1 MNNITAITIGDL
13 KGIGIK
19 LLIKEWKN
27 KKINNFVLI
36 TNLIIFKK
44 YINFPTNKINIINSE
59 KELRNYNK
67 KKLNIYNIKTR
78 NIYTN
83 AFESLENAYL
93 LTKKKLFNGIIT
105 LPLNKKEINKFVK
118 KSFIDQTTFFSK
130 LEKIN
135 NSNMIFIHKNKY
147 FVPLTIHIEIKK
159 VASHFRNKN
168 FIFNKILSLVNTM
181 KNDFDIENPK
191 IAIAGINPHA
201 GEDGLISNEDKKL
214 ILPILNLLRKKNIY
228 INGPYA
234 GDSIINKNNL
244 NKYDA
249 FVFTFHDQALIPFK
263 LISNFEGVNFTSNLN
278 IIRLS
283 PSHGTA
289 RDIINKNIAT
299 SNGLLNCFKLIKQIN
314 KNRKN

>member
-19 LLIKEWKN
+19 ILIKEWKN
-27 KKINNFVLI
+27 KKINNFVLV
-36 TNLIIFKK
+36 TNFTIFKK
-44 YINFPTNKINIINSE
+44 YINFATNKINVINSE
-59 KELRNYNK
+59 TELINYNK

-105 LPLNKKEINKFVK
+105 LPLNKKEINKYVK
-118 KSFIDQTTFFSK
+118 KDFIDQTTFFSK

-135 NSNMIFIHKNKY
+135 NSNMIFIYKNKY
-147 FVPLTIHIEIKK
+147 YVPLTIHIEIKK
-159 VASHFRNKN
+159 VASHFRNKK

-181 KNDFDIENPK
+181 KNDFDIKNPK

-214 ILPILNLLRKKNIY
+214 ISPILKLLRKKNIY

-244 NKYDA
+244 KKYDA

-263 LISNFEGVNFTSNLN
+263 LISKFEGVNFTSNLN

>member
-36 TNLIIFKK
+36 TNFTILKK
-44 YINFPTNKINIINSE
+44 NINFATNKINIINSE
-59 KELRNYNK
+59 TQIRNYNK
-67 KKLNIYNIKTR
+67 KKLNIYNIKTE

-83 AFESLENAYL
+83 AFESLKHAYL

-105 LPLNKKEINKFVK
+105 LPINKREINKFVK
-118 KSFIDQTTFFSK
+118 KDFIDQTTFFSK
-130 LEKIN
+130 LEKSN
-135 NSNMIFIHKNKY
+135 NSNMIFIYKNKY

-159 VASHFRNKN
+159 VASHFRNKK
-168 FIFNKILSLVNTM
+168 FIVNKLLSLVNTM
-181 KNDFDIENPK
+181 KNDFNIKNPK

-214 ILPILNLLRKKNIY
+214 ILPILKLLRSKNIY

-244 NKYDA
+244 KKYDA

>member
-36 TNLIIFKK
+36 TNFTILKK
-44 YINFPTNKINIINSE
+44 NINFATNKINIINSE
-59 KELRNYNK
+59 TEIRNYNK
-67 KKLNIYNIKTR
+67 KKLNIYNIKTE

-83 AFESLENAYL
+83 AFESLKHAYL

-105 LPLNKKEINKFVK
+105 LPINKREINKFVK
-118 KSFIDQTTFFSK
+118 KDFIDQTTFFSK
-130 LEKIN
+130 LEKSN
-135 NSNMIFIHKNKY
+135 NSNMIFIYKNKY

-159 VASHFRNKN
+159 VASHFRNKK
-168 FIFNKILSLVNTM
+168 FIVNKLLSLVNTM
-181 KNDFDIENPK
+181 KNDFNIKNPK

-214 ILPILNLLRKKNIY
+214 ILPILKLLRNKKII
-228 INGPYA
+228 INGPFS

-244 NKYDA
+244 KKYDA

>member
-36 TNLIIFKK
+36 TNFILFKK

-59 KELRNYNK
+59 TEIRNYNK
-67 KKLNIYNIKTR
+67 KKLNIYNIKTE

-83 AFESLENAYL
+83 AFESLKHAYL

-105 LPLNKKEINKFVK
+105 LPINKREINKFVK
-118 KSFIDQTTFFSK
+118 KDFIDQTTFFSK
-130 LEKIN
+130 LEKSN
-135 NSNMIFIHKNKY
+135 NSNMIFIYKNKY

-159 VASHFRNKN
+159 VASHFRNKK
-168 FIFNKILSLVNTM
+168 FIFKKLLSLVNTM
-181 KNDFDIENPK
+181 KNDFNIKNPK

-214 ILPILNLLRKKNIY
+214 ILPILKLLRKKNIY

-244 NKYDA
+244 KKYDA

>member
-36 TNLIIFKK
+36 TNLTIFKK
-44 YINFPTNKINIINSE
+44 NINFATNKINIINSE

-67 KKLNIYNIKTR
+67 KKLNIYNIKTE

-83 AFESLENAYL
+83 AFESLKHAYL

-105 LPLNKKEINKFVK
+105 LPINKREINKFVK
-118 KSFIDQTTFFSK
+118 KDFIDQTTFFSK
-130 LEKIN
+130 LEKSN
-135 NSNMIFIHKNKY
+135 NSNMIFIYKNKY

-159 VASHFRNKN
+159 VASHFRNKK
-168 FIFNKILSLVNTM
+168 FIVNKLLSLVNTM
-181 KNDFDIENPK
+181 KNDFNIKNPK

-234 GDSIINKNNL
+234 GDSLINKNNL
-244 NKYDA
+244 KKYDA

>member
-1 MNNITAITIGDL
+1 
-13 KGIGIK
+13 
-19 LLIKEWKN
+19 
-27 KKINNFVLI
+27 
-36 TNLIIFKK
+36 
-44 YINFPTNKINIINSE
+44 
-59 KELRNYNK
+59 
-67 KKLNIYNIKTR
+67 
-78 NIYTN
+78 
-83 AFESLENAYL
+83 
-93 LTKKKLFNGIIT
+93 
-105 LPLNKKEINKFVK
+105 
-118 KSFIDQTTFFSK
+118 
-130 LEKIN
+130 
-135 NSNMIFIHKNKY
+135 MIFIYKNKY

-159 VASHFRNKN
+159 VSSHFRNKK
-168 FIFNKILSLVNTM
+168 FIVNKLLSLVNTM
-181 KNDFDIENPK
+181 KNDFNIKNPK

-214 ILPILNLLRKKNIY
+214 ILPILKLLRNKKII
-228 INGPYA
+228 INGPFS

-244 NKYDA
+244 KKYDA